1 METKFLPRVPSDT
14 WISLISLAL
23 IFILLKLELYSKSTK
38 YVCYNHYSTVPE
50 PCSPME
56 EANAGAILP
65 ALAIFSKDCPDFYGG
80 I

>member
-23 IFILLKLELYSKSTK
+23 IFILLKLEPNSKSTK
-38 YVCYNHYSTVPE
+38 YVCCNHYSTVPE

-56 EANAGAILP
+56 ETNAGAILP
-65 ALAIFSKDCPDFYGG
+65 ALVVFSKDCPDFYGG
-80 I
+80 T